1 MAINA
6 KTLEELKKKLLK
18 EQKEIIAELKSMGEV
33 PDMGSDT
40 EGETYEEEADEAE
53 EYSKNLGIKK
63 TLKERL
69 LDIKNALDKIA
80 KGLPADGRGNYGKC
94 ENCGKEIDPK
104 ILEVDPESRLCR
116 SCK

>member
-1 MAINA
+1 MDSKNLSEFKAR
-6 KTLEELKKKLLK
+6 LLK
-18 EQKEIIAELKSMGEV
+18 EQEDLVKQLKSMGEV

-80 KGLPADGRGNYGKC
+80 KGLPADGRGGYGKC
-94 ENCGKEIDPK
+94 ENCGMEIEHE
-104 ILEVDPESRLCR
+104 ILSIDPESRY
-116 SCK
+116 CKAHKK